1 MRLDRLTEENKELFN
16 KAFALYTSAFPEIE
30 RRDIDEQERVMKNPH
45 YNFDA
50 ITDGDNFIGIM
61 LYWETDRLIYLEHFA
76 VLPELRNHSRGT
88 EALEL
93 LKNKGKVVVLEI
105 EDPVDEIT
113 KRRYGFYTRNGFVMT
128 PHYHIQAKYHLGC
141 DDLMLKILSFPYS
154 ISREEYFGFINF
166 MTKEIG
172 ILPHFSSDVTV
183 RPMTEAD
190 DSLKVARLIY
200 LSDIYI
206 YPYWFDSID
215 DGEKVI
221 EKMIELPTIYNRNNI
236 LLSIAE
242 NGDIAGALVGCNC
255 PFEEKKE
262 NILKAFESAGVT
274 SDKRTDYIF
283 ENYYAKMSEDPKG
296 YYVSN
301 ITVDPDYRH
310 RGIGTT
316 LLQEAVKDKP
326 LSHLECVKENIGAWR
341 VYQRLGFAITEEYP
355 GVFDVP
361 CYKMIRLGE

>member
-16 KAFALYTSAFPEIE
+16 KAFALYSSAFPEIE

-236 LLSIAE
+236 LLAIAK
-242 NGDIAGALVGCNC
+242 NGDIASALVGCNC
-255 PFEEKKE
+255 PFEEEKE

-361 CYKMIRLGE
+361 CYKMIRVGE

>member
-50 ITDGDNFIGIM
+50 ITAGDNFIGIM

-172 ILPHFSSDVTV
+172 IS
-183 RPMTEAD
+183 
-190 DSLKVARLIY
+190 
-200 LSDIYI
+200 
-206 YPYWFDSID
+206 
-215 DGEKVI
+215 
-221 EKMIELPTIYNRNNI
+221 
-236 LLSIAE
+236 
-242 NGDIAGALVGCNC
+242 
-255 PFEEKKE
+255 
-262 NILKAFESAGVT
+262 
-274 SDKRTDYIF
+274 
-283 ENYYAKMSEDPKG
+283 
-296 YYVSN
+296 
-301 ITVDPDYRH
+301 
-310 RGIGTT
+310 
-316 LLQEAVKDKP
+316 
-326 LSHLECVKENIGAWR
+326 
-341 VYQRLGFAITEEYP
+341 
-355 GVFDVP
+355 
-361 CYKMIRLGE
+361 

>member
-1 MRLDRLTEENKELFN
+1 
-16 KAFALYTSAFPEIE
+16 
-30 RRDIDEQERVMKNPH
+30 
-45 YNFDA
+45 
-50 ITDGDNFIGIM
+50 
-61 LYWETDRLIYLEHFA
+61 
-76 VLPELRNHSRGT
+76 
-88 EALEL
+88 
-93 LKNKGKVVVLEI
+93 
-105 EDPVDEIT
+105 
-113 KRRYGFYTRNGFVMT
+113 
-128 PHYHIQAKYHLGC
+128 
-141 DDLMLKILSFPYS
+141 
-154 ISREEYFGFINF
+154 
-166 MTKEIG
+166 
-172 ILPHFSSDVTV
+172 
-183 RPMTEAD
+183 MTEAD

-221 EKMIELPTIYNRNNI
+221 AKMIELPTIYNRNNI
-236 LLSIAE
+236 LLAIAE

-255 PFEEKKE
+255 PFEEEKE

>member
-50 ITDGDNFIGIM
+50 ITAGDNFIGIM

-206 YPYWFDSID
+206 YRFPCC
-215 DGEKVI
+215 
-221 EKMIELPTIYNRNNI
+221 NRQ
-236 LLSIAE
+236 
-242 NGDIAGALVGCNC
+242 
-255 PFEEKKE
+255 KK
-262 NILKAFESAGVT
+262 
-274 SDKRTDYIF
+274 
-283 ENYYAKMSEDPKG
+283 
-296 YYVSN
+296 
-301 ITVDPDYRH
+301 
-310 RGIGTT
+310 
-316 LLQEAVKDKP
+316 
-326 LSHLECVKENIGAWR
+326 W
-341 VYQRLGFAITEEYP
+341 
-355 GVFDVP
+355 
-361 CYKMIRLGE
+361 